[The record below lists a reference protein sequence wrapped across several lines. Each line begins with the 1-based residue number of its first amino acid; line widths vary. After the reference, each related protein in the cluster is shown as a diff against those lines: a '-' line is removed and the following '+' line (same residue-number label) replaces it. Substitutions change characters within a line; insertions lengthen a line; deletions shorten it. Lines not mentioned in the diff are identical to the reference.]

1 MSGNQIGS
9 ILLFILAI
17 PLGIFAVYSW
27 RASKERWKIIDR
39 LLKDICKQ
47 CNESITTTK

>member
-17 PLGIFAVYSW
+17 PLGIFAVHSW
-27 RASKERWKIIDR
+27 KASKERWKIIDK
-39 LLKDICKQ
+39 LLKEISSGMERYFK
-47 CNESITTTK
+47 EE